1 MDGPPIGLSSWLECN
16 CEQGDSAITL
26 GIFYWLCDSDVME
39 NTGGNERFIPAEQ
52 FEVPVTGGALA
63 LYKYGAPTSGG
74 RPVLL
79 IHGVTSSNRAWQL
92 ISRELITKGYI
103 PYAVDL
109 RGRGRSAD
117 LPGPYGMASH
127 AADMA
132 AVIDFLGLKSIDV
145 IGHSMGAFVAVALQG
160 LYPER
165 VANLAL
171 LDGGISLPLPPGM
184 TVEQVMPFILG
195 PALARLAMTFE
206 SKDSYREYWK
216 VQPAFNRGWSTSLD
230 EYADYDLRGE
240 APALRPSTTAAAVEE
255 DSRDLFGTDLIN
267 STLSGLPKRVL
278 MMRAT
283 RGLQNEGEGLYPMA
297 VLDAVLPQYP
307 KIELVTIDDTNH
319 YDIALDNFGAVKVV
333 ETFTAFCER
342 QG

>member
-1 MDGPPIGLSSWLECN
+1 M
-16 CEQGDSAITL
+16 A
-26 GIFYWLCDSDVME
+26 
-39 NTGGNERFIPAEQ
+39 NELFIPAEKFNVQ
-52 FEVPVTGGALA
+52 VTGGDLT
-63 LYKYGAPTSGG
+63 LYKYGAPATAGE
-74 RPVLL
+74 PILL

-92 ISRELITKGYI
+92 IARELITKGYI

-109 RGRGRSAD
+109 RGRGHSAD
-117 LPGPYGMASH
+117 LPGPFGMVTH
-127 AADMA
+127 ATDMK
-132 AVIDFLGLKSIDV
+132 AVIDFIGGGAIDV

-160 LYPER
+160 LFPES
-165 VANLAL
+165 VKNLVL

-206 SKDSYREYWK
+206 SKEAYREYWK
-216 VQPAFNRGWSTSLD
+216 PQPAFNRGWSSSMD

-240 APALRPSTTAAAVEE
+240 APALRPRTNPAAVEE

-267 STLSGLPKRVL
+267 STLTNLDKAIL
-278 MMRAT
+278 MIRAT
-283 RGLQNEGEGLYPMA
+283 RGLQNEREGLYPMA

-307 KIELVTIDDTNH
+307 KIQLVTIEDTNH
-319 YDIALDNFGAVKVV
+319 YDIALDEFGAHQVV
-333 ETFTAFCER
+333 DAYINFAGK